1 MRQDGGIGSK
11 CRWDKTVR
19 QDRETRRW
27 GRGKASV
34 GQDGEARRWG
44 RVKVSVGKDGEARRR
59 GKTVGQGQSVGGTRW

>member
-1 MRQDGGIGSK
+1 M
-11 CRWDKTVR
+11 R

-27 GRGKASV
+27 GRGIASV

-44 RVKVSVGKDGEARRR
+44 RVKVSVGQDGEVRRR